1 MALIVKTFLDVSDN
15 TTDDRKDTTAQL
27 NYLNRSQSYVK
38 CGETEKMLN
47 SQEENTVATGSIN
60 NNNNNTQGYESP
72 IKIKRVQTP
81 TNECPQ
87 YYTDMA
93 AGNRKQS

>member
-1 MALIVKTFLDVSDN
+1 MLDASQE
-15 TTDDRKDTTAQL
+15 TTAA
-27 NYLNRSQSYVK
+27 SS
-38 CGETEKMLN
+38 
-47 SQEENTVATGSIN
+47 SN
-60 NNNNNTQGYESP
+60 NNNNNNNVQGYETP
-72 IKIKRVQTP
+72 IKIKRVKTP

>member
-1 MALIVKTFLDVSDN
+1 MDIDSLSLDGSDN
-15 TTDDRKDTTAQL
+15 ISDERKDTTEQL

-38 CGETEKMLN
+38 CGETDKMLDG
-47 SQEENTVATGSIN
+47 SQEFTVPSSSNLN
-60 NNNNNTQGYESP
+60 NNNNVQGYETP
-72 IKIKRVQTP
+72 IKIKRVKTP